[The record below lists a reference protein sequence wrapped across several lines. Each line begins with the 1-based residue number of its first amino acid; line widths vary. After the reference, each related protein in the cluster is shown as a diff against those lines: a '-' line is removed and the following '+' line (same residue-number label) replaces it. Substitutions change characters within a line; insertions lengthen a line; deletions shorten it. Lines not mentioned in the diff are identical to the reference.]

1 MGGSS
6 NVQQQQPAS
15 GKGPSQPQQGQQG
28 QQTDVPQNVLNS
40 YSQQQQTNV
49 PQNVLNSYSQQQ
61 QPSYDQPQGY
71 YGRQQFQQQAQP
83 AQMYNQFQ
91 QQQGMQTAGGKGP
104 QQGYGPQQGMPQQG
118 PQQGYG
124 PSPQNYGPS
133 QGMFP
138 QSQPK
143 TNANFEGE
151 NSVPSSQYL
160 GPRALPQ
167 EMAAYRAAEEA
178 KGMQLGIAQGNPS
191 MQQYMQ
197 AMPQQGQSAIPADV
211 FARYNQANQGQP
223 SPQQQG
229 PGQLGGL
236 PQQQQ
241 GMPIQNTGGLR
252 GAELSRYIAEE
263 GYRSVPRQQSSA
275 QQGYQHIIQQP
286 SGPSPTFNSIW
297 EQLQNNQQRTG
308 NALSGAPLTMGTWD
322 DAYRSVPT
330 QQPPAQ
336 LAQQTA
342 RSTALAA
349 MSPKEQAMRT
359 AKRGGAIGH
368 YADGGDVVAPGMSLL
383 MMERK

>member
-28 QQTDVPQNVLNS
+28 QQT
-40 YSQQQQTNV
+40 NV

-61 QPSYDQPQGY
+61 QPSYGQPQGY

-118 PQQGYG
+118 PQLGYG
-124 PSPQNYGPS
+124 PSPQNYGPQ
-133 QGMFP
+133 QG
-138 QSQPK
+138 
-143 TNANFEGE
+143 
-151 NSVPSSQYL
+151 
-160 GPRALPQ
+160 
-167 EMAAYRAAEEA
+167 
-178 KGMQLGIAQGNPS
+178 
-191 MQQYMQ
+191 
-197 AMPQQGQSAIPADV
+197 MPQQGQSAIPADV

-229 PGQLGGL
+229 PGQ
-236 PQQQQ
+236 Q

-252 GAELSRYIAEE
+252 GAELNNYINEGTRPVSPQQGPGQLGGLPQQQQGPGQLGGFPQQGQE
-263 GYRSVPRQQSSA
+263 GYRPVPRQQSSA

-286 SGPSPTFNSIW
+286 SGPRPTFNSIW

-308 NALSGAPLTMGTWD
+308 NGLSGSPLTMGMD
-322 DAYRSVPT
+322 QMVN
-330 QQPPAQ
+330 
-336 LAQQTA
+336 
-342 RSTALAA
+342 
-349 MSPKEQAMRT
+349 

-383 MMERK
+383 MTERK